1 MAEQHTEHV
10 EKEYTIFQVTMNL
23 TAACFISGLI
33 IAGVYFFTHPIAI
46 EKSKQLEIE
55 SMQTLVKDADNFKKI
70 PNKTDS
76 YEAQKGGKT
85 IAYVIP
91 SETKGYGG
99 TIKMLVAVT
108 NDGKVIDYNIQSH
121 NETPGLGDNATKEP
135 FRKQF
140 KDKTSEDLVVVK
152 DPSNT
157 KNIQAMTGATISSK
171 AATKAVKQAVDEV
184 KKLEGGK

>member
-1 MAEQHTEHV
+1 MSEQHTEHV
-10 EKEYTIFQVTMNL
+10 EKEYTMFQVAMNL

-33 IAGVYFFTHPIAI
+33 IAGVYFFTHPIAV

-55 SMQTLVKDADNFKKI
+55 SMQTLVQNANNFKKI
-70 PNKTDS
+70 PNKTNY
-76 YEAQKGGKT
+76 YEAQKDGKT
-85 IAYVIP
+85 IAYVVP

-108 NDGKVIDYNIQSH
+108 KDGKVIDYSIQSA
-121 NETPGLGDNATKEP
+121 NETPGLGDNASKEP

-140 KDKTSEDLVVVK
+140 KDKTSENLEVVK

-171 AATKAVKQAVDEV
+171 AVTKAVKQAVDEV
-184 KKLEGGK
+184 KTLEGGK

>member
-10 EKEYTIFQVTMNL
+10 EKEYTIFQVAMNL

-33 IAGVYFFTHPIAI
+33 IAGVYFVTHPIAVQ
-46 EKSKQLEIE
+46 KSKQLEVQ
-55 SMQTLVKDADNFKKI
+55 SMQTLVNDADKFEKV
-70 PNKTDS
+70 PNKTDW
-76 YEAQKGGKT
+76 YAAQKGGKT
-85 IAYVIP
+85 IAYIVP

-108 NDGKVIDYNIQSH
+108 SDGKVIDYNIQSA
-121 NETPGLGDNATKEP
+121 NETPGLGDNASKEP

-140 KDKTSEDLVVVK
+140 KDKTSEDLEVVK

-157 KNIQAMTGATISSK
+157 KNIQAMTGATISSR
-171 AATKAVKQAVDEV
+171 AVTKGVKEAVDEV